1 MGNIFS
7 GLEAMGLAG
16 LSEVKIYEE
25 EKVEP
30 VKKQILEPQVHIVT
44 EEELIFDKKMTCP
57 VCDIEFKVKTVKS
70 GKPKFLGADT
80 DLRPK
85 YVGIDSIKYD
95 AIVCPDCG
103 YAALSRFFSYMTS
116 AQARLIKDNVSASFR
131 GLPETGSVYTYEEA
145 IARHQLALYNAI
157 VKKAKSSERAYTCLK
172 LAWLFR
178 GMKENPPE
186 DVKDIDNFKM
196 ECYKNELE
204 MLKNAFEGFTVSRA
218 KEDFPICGMDQWTF
232 DYLLADLAA
241 RLGKYDIA
249 AKLASSIIV
258 ARTAN
263 TKLKERARS
272 LRDEIKDKIK

>member
-30 VKKQILEPQVHIVT
+30 VKKQALEPQVHIVT

-70 GKPKFLGADT
+70 GKPKFLGADS

-116 AQARLIKDNVSASFR
+116 AQAKLIKDNVSASFR
-131 GLPETGSVYTYEEA
+131 GLRESGSVYTYEEA

-157 VKKAKSSERAYTCLK
+157 VKKAKNSERAYTCLK

-186 DVKDIDNFKM
+186 DTKDIDNYKM
-196 ECYKNELE
+196 ECYKKELE